1 MTKIKKLTQD
11 QNPTSDARLK
21 IRAETENDYPKI
33 REVNDLAFEQEN
45 EGRLIERL
53 RQTEKYIP
61 ELSLVAELDD
71 EIIGHILFYPITIHS
86 DISKFLSI
94 SLGPMAVT
102 PVLQRKGIGSQLV
115 IEGLEAAKKLGHRS
129 VIVVGHP
136 EYYPKFGF
144 KRASQWNIK
153 VPFEVPDDAFLA
165 MELAEG
171 ELEGKSGTVEYP
183 KEFNEAM

>member
-1 MTKIKKLTQD
+1 MAKIKKLTQD
-11 QNPTSDARLK
+11 QNPTSDTRLNIRPETKKDFSK
-21 IRAETENDYPKI
+21 ITQ
-33 REVNDLAFEQEN
+33 VNDSAFGQKN

-53 RQTEKYIP
+53 RQTENYIP

-71 EIIGHILFYPITIHS
+71 EIIGHILLYPITIHS
-86 DISKFLSI
+86 DISLFQSI

-102 PVLQRKGIGSQLV
+102 PAHQRTGIGSRLV

-144 KRASQWNIK
+144 KRASHWNIK
-153 VPFEVPDDAFLA
+153 VPFEVPNDAFLA
-165 MELAEG
+165 LELVEG
-171 ELEGKSGTVEYP
+171 ELEGKRGTVEYP
-183 KEFNEAM
+183 EEFNEAM

>member
-1 MTKIKKLTQD
+1 MNQKSKKSQSKVIL
-11 QNPTSDARLK
+11 NRLK
-21 IRAETENDYPKI
+21 IREETENDYSKI
-33 REVNDLAFEQEN
+33 TEVNDSAFGQKN

-53 RQTEKYIP
+53 RLTESYIP

-71 EIIGHILFYPITIHS
+71 EIIGHILLYPITIHS
-86 DISKFLSI
+86 DISKFQSI

-102 PVLQRKGIGSQLV
+102 TIHQRKGIGSRLV

-165 MELAEG
+165 LELAEG
-171 ELEGKSGTVEYP
+171 ELEGKRGTVEYP
-183 KEFNEAM
+183 EEFNEAM

>member
-1 MTKIKKLTQD
+1 MNKKSKKSQSEVIHNRLNIRSETKKD
-11 QNPTSDARLK
+11 F
-21 IRAETENDYPKI
+21 PKI
-33 REVNDLAFEQEN
+33 TQVNNSAFGQEN

-53 RQTEKYIP
+53 RQTENYIP

-71 EIIGHILFYPITIHS
+71 EIVGHILFYPITIHS
-86 DISKFLSI
+86 DTSKFQSI

-102 PVLQRKGIGSQLV
+102 PVLQRKGIGSRLV
-115 IEGLEAAKKLGHRS
+115 NEGLEAAKKLGHRS

-153 VPFEVPDDAFLA
+153 VPFEVPDEAFLA
-165 MELAEG
+165 VELVES
-171 ELEGKSGTVEYP
+171 EFKGKSGTVEYP
-183 KEFNEAM
+183 EEFNEAM

>member
-1 MTKIKKLTQD
+1 MNKKLKKNQSDVIHNRLNIRPETKKDFSKITQ
-11 QNPTSDARLK
+11 
-21 IRAETENDYPKI
+21 
-33 REVNDLAFEQEN
+33 VNDFAFGQKN

-94 SLGPMAVT
+94 SLGPMAVA
-102 PVLQRKGIGSQLV
+102 PVHQRKGIGSQLV

-183 KEFNEAM
+183 KEFNEAI